1 MIVDQ
6 NIFGIGKALLAD
18 LCYRSG
24 YLRTKSSIKIKGY
37 QSQKLYTTN
46 DIPMGKN
53 TLTSELKRNKQLMNK
68 SNPSTYMKITKQNFN
83 LNEHN
88 PVIHL

>member
-1 MIVDQ
+1 MKYITQIKIDFYVVITQFCD
-6 NIFGIGKALLAD
+6 K
-18 LCYRSG
+18 YPK
-24 YLRTKSSIKIKGY
+24 TKRSIKIKGY
-37 QSQKLYTTN
+37 QSQKMYTTN

-53 TLTSELKRNKQLMNK
+53 TLISELKRNKQLMNK
-68 SNPSTYMKITKQNFN
+68 SNPSTYMKITKKNFN

>member
-1 MIVDQ
+1 MKLYTQIIINFYFAEPQFCDE
-6 NIFGIGKALLAD
+6 
-18 LCYRSG
+18 
-24 YLRTKSSIKIKGY
+24 YLKTKRFIKIKGY

-68 SNPSTYMKITKQNFN
+68 SNPSTYMKITKKNFN

>member
-1 MIVDQ
+1 MKLYRLIL
-6 NIFGIGKALLAD
+6 ID
-18 LCYRSG
+18 LYFAEPQFCDE
-24 YLRTKSSIKIKGY
+24 YLKTKRSIKIKGY
-37 QSQKLYTTN
+37 QSQILYITN

>member
-1 MIVDQ
+1 MKLNTQIIDNFYFAEQ
-6 NIFGIGKALLAD
+6 QFYD
-18 LCYRSG
+18 E
-24 YLRTKSSIKIKGY
+24 YLQTKRVIKIKGY

-53 TLTSELKRNKQLMNK
+53 TLTSELKRNKQLMNWNK
-68 SNPSTYMKITKQNFN
+68 TATYMKITKKNFN